1 MDWMAYGINV
11 LIVSSSWIAGIIL
24 GMFIVH
30 MFRKIFKIESD
41 EDDIE
46 VSGSVSSDDLVDWD
60 KSDKPYIPIKIM
72 RDNGLYYGWFT
83 NNDKFIGQSAKLDE
97 VKLMA
102 RDHIIKQLG
111 LRLEFKMERA
121 PKAAAKAAK

>member
-1 MDWMAYGINV
+1 MDYITYGINV
-11 LIVSSSWIAGIIL
+11 LVVASSWMIGIFLARFILRKFFKVDPDGDESDIAGSI
-24 GMFIVH
+24 
-30 MFRKIFKIESD
+30 
-41 EDDIE
+41 
-46 VSGSVSSDDLVDWD
+46 SSDDLVDWD
-60 KSDKPYIPIKIM
+60 KSDKPFIPIKIM

-111 LRLEFKMERA
+111 LRLEFKMERT
-121 PKAAAKAAK
+121 PKPATKAAK

>member
-11 LIVSSSWIAGIIL
+11 LITSSSWIAGIIL
-24 GMFIVH
+24 GTFIVH
-30 MFRKIFKIESD
+30 MFRKIFKINSD

-121 PKAAAKAAK
+121 PKAAVKASK

>member
-1 MDWMAYGINV
+1 MDWALYSINV
-11 LIVSSSWIAGIIL
+11 LVAASSWFVGIMIARLITR
-24 GMFIVH
+24 MF
-30 MFRKIFKIESD
+30 FKSELD

-83 NNDKFIGQSAKLDE
+83 NNDKFIGQSSKLDE

-121 PKAAAKAAK
+121 PKATSKASK

>member
-1 MDWMAYGINV
+1 MDYITYGINV
-11 LIVSSSWIAGIIL
+11 LVVASSWMIGIFLARFILRTFFKVDPDGDESDIAGSI
-24 GMFIVH
+24 
-30 MFRKIFKIESD
+30 
-41 EDDIE
+41 
-46 VSGSVSSDDLVDWD
+46 SSDDLVDWD
-60 KSDKPYIPIKIM
+60 KSDKPFIPIKIM

-111 LRLEFKMERA
+111 LRLEFKMERT
-121 PKAAAKAAK
+121 PKPATKAAK